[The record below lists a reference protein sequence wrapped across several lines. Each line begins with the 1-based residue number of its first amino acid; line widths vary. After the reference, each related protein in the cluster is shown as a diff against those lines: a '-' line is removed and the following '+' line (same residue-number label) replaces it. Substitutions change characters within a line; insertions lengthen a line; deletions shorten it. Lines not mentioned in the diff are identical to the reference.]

1 MIVYTCILVVLLVLL
16 SSGLAIIAA
25 RRNKLLSKR
34 RCISLPV
41 NVQKTG
47 HKTHANRRKTL

>member
-1 MIVYTCILVVLLVLL
+1 MIVYAYILVVLLVVL
-16 SSGLAIIAA
+16 SSGLVLIAS

-41 NVQKTG
+41 NVQKPG
-47 HKTHANRRKTL
+47 HKTHANPRKTV